1 MIEMK
6 VGNVSDLAEVSLK
19 MSLSDSLFWRDKNV
33 LDYFDTAFLFFSTYL
48 RHNDVGLH
56 FIKI

>member
-1 MIEMK
+1 MK